1 MESQIAEYIEQ
12 EKLYKQK
19 YAWHDLR
26 KDPTDLPTEDG
37 WYDCWIRLIDKDGN
51 DYVNYGMDLY
61 YYTDSKKFIDNRRQN
76 VFDLYDVMAFDPDPN
91 VVYDKVKIWKDS
103 LCDRTD
109 GVIAWK
115 EMEVFNG

>member
-26 KDPTDLPTEDG
+26 KDKNDLPTEDG
-37 WYDCWIRLIDKDGN
+37 WYDCWIRLIDKDGEV
-51 DYVNYGMDLY
+51 YVDYGMDLY
-61 YYTDSKKFIDNRRQN
+61 YYTKSKKFIDNRRQD
-76 VFDLYDVMAFDPDPN
+76 VFDIYDVMAFEPDAKVPF
-91 VVYDKVKIWKDS
+91 DKKKIYKDIC
-103 LCDRTD
+103 CDRTD

-115 EMEVFNG
+115 EKEIFEG